1 MKVYFYYKVN
11 EISALCL
18 VPETERFFYRIA
30 ENGLGVTIENLVS
43 PIGLFLILGIQNLLK
58 NTRVAG
64 TKFNDEF
71 H

>member
-11 EISALCL
+11 ENSALCL

-43 PIGLFLILGIQNLLK
+43 PIGLFLDPWNS
-58 NTRVAG
+58 
-64 TKFNDEF
+64 KFA
-71 H
+71 